1 MTGEMRAVSTRNKAP
16 SSSHAKNFYL
26 WRTQLANQLTLLILL
41 HFAMKNFTWIALLAS
56 CQVAWAQDN
65 VPSKYADLIT
75 VSDLKE
81 NLSIL
86 ASDALEGR
94 KTGTRGQKMAAAFIS
109 NYFQELGLS
118 APVNGSHYQPID
130 LYSLSPADIYIKASA
145 NRYDNFGEIFYYGS
159 ADSNGEISTD
169 VIFVGKGTE
178 ADLATLDF
186 KDKAVAIQTDGL
198 SFGVLSG
205 LRKVATQVREK
216 GAKMIFFIPTSSTT
230 DFKTFA
236 TQMQSFLSG
245 GNLTLTR
252 PDPANPNKGV
262 FFITQAIAEKIFAT
276 TASKLTS
283 AATAAPAKKALAKIK
298 PGKISYQVAMNT
310 KVVKSENILGFM
322 EGTDKK
328 DEVVVITS
336 HYDHI
341 GINSTGKGDVINNGA
356 DDDGSGT
363 VSVLQLAK
371 AFAQAK
377 KEGKGPRRSIL
388 FMTVTGEEQGL
399 FGSEYYSEHPIFP
412 LANTVVD
419 LNIDMIGRRDPEHK
433 DKPDYV
439 YVIGSDKLSS
449 ELHEINERNNK
460 AFTKLDF
467 DYLYN
472 DENHPTNLYKR
483 SDHWNF
489 AKKGIPIAFFF
500 DGIHEDYHQVTDE
513 VSKIEFDL
521 LAKRAKIVFYTAWEV
536 ANRDGRLVVDKK

>member
-1 MTGEMRAVSTRNKAP
+1 MKKLNWLLFVLAAHTG
-16 SSSHAKNFYL
+16 F
-26 WRTQLANQLTLLILL
+26 
-41 HFAMKNFTWIALLAS
+41 
-56 CQVAWAQDN
+56 AQDN
-65 VPSKYADLIT
+65 PATKYADLIT
-75 VSDLKE
+75 THELKE
-81 NLSIL
+81 NLTIL

-94 KTGTRGQKMAAAFIS
+94 KTGTRGQKMAAAYIS
-109 NYFQELGLS
+109 HYFQELGLS

-130 LYSLSPADIYIKASA
+130 LYRVSPADIYVKVGATRI
-145 NRYDNFGEIFYYGS
+145 DNYSDMFYYGS
-159 ADSNGEISTD
+159 ADSGGEIALD
-169 VIFVGKGTE
+169 VVFVGKGTD
-178 ADLATLDF
+178 ADFAQVVV
-186 KDKAVAIQTDGL
+186 KDKAVAIQSDAL
-198 SFGVLSG
+198 SFGSLSG
-205 LRKVATQVREK
+205 IRKLATTVREK
-216 GAKMIFFIPTSSTT
+216 GAKMIFIIPNSSAA

-236 TQMQSFLSG
+236 EQLKGFFSG
-245 GNLTLTR
+245 GNLTLTK
-252 PDPANPNKGV
+252 PDGNSLNKGI
-262 FFITQAIAEKIFAT
+262 FFLTTAVAEKLFNT
-276 TASKLTS
+276 TS
-283 AATAAPAKKALAKIK
+283 AKLNDAAAAPAAKKKLTKVK
-298 PGKISYQVAMNT
+298 PGKISYQVAMNVN
-310 KVVKSENILGFM
+310 VVKSENILGYL

-328 DEVVVITS
+328 DELVIITS

-341 GINSTGKGDVINNGA
+341 GVNPNGSGDVINNGA

-363 VSVLQLAK
+363 VSVLQIAK
-371 AFAQAK
+371 AFVQAK
-377 KEGKGPRRSIL
+377 KEGRGPRRSIL

-399 FGSEYYSEHPIFP
+399 FGSEYYSEHPVFP
-412 LANTVVD
+412 LEKTVVD
-419 LNIDMIGRRDPEHK
+419 LNIDMVGRRDPEHK

-460 AFTKLDF
+460 TYTKLDF